1 MTKPSR
7 RVPGRAQSVL
17 AASLIFWGAGAA
29 AQTETAPQ
37 PQTVPQPQAEVA
49 TQAKA
54 GTEAKAPAQP
64 KAELQTE
71 TVTPEMERRFAL
83 WATEFKAEA
92 VNRGVRATT
101 VERAFEGIALVERV
115 IQLDRRQP
123 EFTQTFWG
131 YVDRRVTEKRI
142 KRGAELLIQHRDLLA
157 RIHKKYGVQPRFL
170 VAFWGMETNFGDYTG
185 KMPVIASLATLAFDR
200 RRARFFREQLIAA
213 LQLMDKGHIPMDAQG
228 SWAGAMGQAQFIP
241 TTYRRFAVDGDGDT
255 RSNMWES
262 LPDVFASASNYLSKS
277 GWDGK
282 RTWGREVSL
291 PKNFDLELAGQ
302 HIRKPLSEWQRLG
315 IRRFDGRSL
324 PAVAIDASL
333 ILPAGRKGP
342 AFLVYQNYRTIL
354 VWNRSVLYAIAV
366 GHLADRIVGR
376 SRFLTP
382 RPVVDKPLRRNE
394 ILEIQRRLIDAG
406 LYLGK
411 ADGIAGT
418 GTRRAV
424 KAFQRSARLP
434 PDGHLDVSLLEALRR
449 PRVQ

>member
-7 RVPGRAQSVL
+7 WLLGPVRGML
-17 AASLIFWGAGAA
+17 AAVSIFSLIFSGTASAA
-29 AQTETAPQ
+29 AEPEAAPETQATPQIETETA
-37 PQTVPQPQAEVA
+37 
-49 TQAKA
+49 AKTKA
-54 GTEAKAPAQP
+54 ADPPRTESPA
-64 KAELQTE
+64 E
-71 TVTPEMERRFAL
+71 TVTAEMASRFAL
-83 WATEFKAEA
+83 WVTEFKREA
-92 VNRGVRATT
+92 VKRGVRATT

-115 IQLDRRQP
+115 IQLDRKQP

-131 YVDRRVTEKRI
+131 YVDRRVSDKRA
-142 KRGAELLIQHRDLLA
+142 KRGAELLVQHKDLLD

-213 LQLMDKGHIPMDAQG
+213 LQLMDNGHIPIDAQG

-241 TTYRRFAVDGDGDT
+241 TTYRGFAVDGDGDK
-255 RSNMWES
+255 RSDMWES
-262 LPDVFASASNYLSKS
+262 LADVFASASNYLSKS

-291 PKNFDLELAGQ
+291 PRNFDLELAGQ
-302 HIRKPLSEWQRLG
+302 RIRKPLAEWQRLG
-315 IRRFDGRSL
+315 VRRFDGRNL
-324 PAVAIDASL
+324 PEVAVGASL

-342 AFLVYQNYRTIL
+342 AFLVYQNFRTIL

-376 SRFLTP
+376 PRFLTS
-382 RPVVDKPLRRNE
+382 RPLVDKPLSRDN
-394 ILEIQRRLIDAG
+394 ILEIQRRLMDAG

-411 ADGIAGT
+411 VDGIAGT

-434 PDGHLDVSLLEALRR
+434 PDGHLDLSLLEALRR